1 MSASR
6 AQRRAPRSRV
16 VTPARIGAL
25 TAWVAV
31 LLALAFVG
39 ALAGAF
45 ELAEIA
51 VAALVSGA
59 VIVMLVAVAIVGGVR
74 ARRARPEEDES
85 LGVESPQPGVES
97 AWEDIEADD
106 EFDHEADPEP
116 EPERPEPAL
125 APSAR
130 EPAGTLSGG

>member
-1 MSASR
+1 M
-6 AQRRAPRSRV
+6 

-59 VIVMLVAVAIVGGVR
+59 VIVVLVGVAIVGGVR
-74 ARRARPEEDES
+74 ARRARRARPEEDES
-85 LGVESPQPGVES
+85 PAVESPQPGVES